1 MMPIR
6 ANDEFKMNDSNPL
19 EIYLGIILIV
29 VGCVIHFGGKFIP
42 FGSLPGDIIN
52 VEGEN
57 SSFHFPIVTC
67 IIISVVLSVIAN
79 LIF

>member
-1 MMPIR
+1 MTDIG
-6 ANDEFKMNDSNPL
+6 KIL
-19 EIYLGIILIV
+19 IYLGIILVI
-29 VGCVIHFGGKFIP
+29 VGCVIHFSGRFIP
-42 FGSLPGDIIN
+42 FGSLPGDIN

-79 LIF
+79 LFFR